1 MTDDISLSY
10 KATRYESFGD
20 ADKVYE
26 QTFDRYNPYPGL
38 LINTKTEDPMICDPL
53 WLSEMLE
60 AGFISKLIITSGV
73 QISLF
78 PKVIRKVAAQIGG
91 LNENYY
97 LEHSSSLR
105 Q

>member
-38 LINTKTEDPMICDPL
+38 LINTKTEDPIICDPL
-53 WLSEMLE
+53 
-60 AGFISKLIITSGV
+60 I
-73 QISLF
+73 
-78 PKVIRKVAAQIGG
+78 P
-91 LNENYY
+91 
-97 LEHSSSLR
+97 
-105 Q
+105 